1 MSPVSSQI
9 CGCPSTI
16 SIHISLCIDDFKR
29 ATRCVYDVLN
39 SSVLD
44 KDAENLAFS
53 DIFGAAAVICCGRD
67 GSLLLKPSIIREVL
81 KKTKWKF
88 VMAFP
93 TLFGKCH

>member
-1 MSPVSSQI
+1 MSLFV
-9 CGCPSTI
+9 
-16 SIHISLCIDDFKR
+16 DNFKR

-44 KDAENLAFS
+44 KDAENLAFT

-67 GSLLLKPSIIREVL
+67 GSQLLKPSIIREVL

-88 VMAFP
+88 LLAFP
-93 TLFGKCH
+93 TLNGKCH